1 MTAKLSRRRVLHY
14 ATMATAGAVASVEGS
29 TPAPIATAPANDP
42 AVRDFVTKMYQAIK
56 FDRGES
62 LDGNRLQQLM
72 HPGARIA
79 WATAAGFELV
89 DVDDFI
95 ERFVAGFEADG
106 IWSLREH
113 SLDMQIHRFGEV
125 AQVFDT
131 YEAVFNEGEIVARG
145 VNAYQLIKQNDTW
158 KCAVLAW
165 SEETPEQPL
174 PWQS

>member
-1 MTAKLSRRRVLHY
+1 MTARLSRRRVLHY
-14 ATMATAGAVASVEGS
+14 TAMAAAAGAVASVKGS
-29 TPAPIATAPANDP
+29 MPAAIGTAPADDP
-42 AVRDFVTKMYQAIK
+42 AIRDFVTKMYQAIK

-62 LDGNRLQQLM
+62 LDGNRLRQLM

-79 WATAAGFELV
+79 WSTAAGFELV

-113 SLDMQIHRFGEV
+113 SLGMKVHRFGEV

-145 VNAYQLIKQNDTW
+145 VNAYQLIKQNHTW
-158 KCAVLAW
+158 KCAALAW

-174 PWQS
+174 P